1 MLLHGPGSGPAALPS
16 NLLLSHP
23 DTGSGEESE
32 ADRDRRSQGN
42 LDKLAGSPDPG
53 NLQDRTSGLHSS
65 TKASRESKQLKS
77 LFLCS
82 TPQAQLV
89 R

>member
-16 NLLLSHP
+16 NLLLEPSRHRVW
-23 DTGSGEESE
+23 GESE

-53 NLQDRTSGLHSS
+53 SLQDRTSGLHSS
-65 TKASRESKQLKS
+65 TKASRERKRLKS